1 MYPTRPSRPLSVGS
15 SYCGPNEVGNEDTLA
30 RRQRP
35 SSPLSVGSS
44 YLGFNEDT
52 FAQRQRPSSP
62 LSVGSSYCGFND
74 GGNQDT
80 NALRQRPTSPLS
92 VGSSYCG
99 FNGGGNKENYYSAP
113 SKSRNRGSSLRNDEM
128 QEQMKRTSERKIE
141 KDRLNEIQDDDLSSA
156 DFSSSD
162 PMKNDNVGNCS
173 DARKSEY
180 VRKKSEGKNKPVI
193 NMKHSNITIK
203 NSNIFINAFPHKNKT
218 PMVKNNEP
226 SSSTSSPVIF

>member
-1 MYPTRPSRPLSVGS
+1 M
-15 SYCGPNEVGNEDTLA
+15 
-30 RRQRP
+30 
-35 SSPLSVGSS
+35 
-44 YLGFNEDT
+44 F
-52 FAQRQRPSSP
+52 
-62 LSVGSSYCGFND
+62 
-74 GGNQDT
+74 
-80 NALRQRPTSPLS
+80 
-92 VGSSYCG
+92 
-99 FNGGGNKENYYSAP
+99 
-113 SKSRNRGSSLRNDEM
+113 
-128 QEQMKRTSERKIE
+128 
-141 KDRLNEIQDDDLSSA
+141 
-156 DFSSSD
+156 SSD